1 MVSKV
6 IIEAIT
12 YIEYLSQTWY
22 KDFDKCVKKYLS
34 KEYNPYLNSQ
44 PERRVSG
51 NREIVGKNDILKCI
65 STEDDID

>member
-34 KEYNPYLNSQ
+34 KEYNPYLNS
-44 PERRVSG
+44 
-51 NREIVGKNDILKCI
+51 
-65 STEDDID
+65 